1 MAPSLETLH
10 LRWIALPFSDH
21 TTIPGTIE
29 LLGAVNTWLREIL
42 GASGRLGPRPAATT
56 IEERNEASVRLVE
69 AADLPVYNWTIS
81 STGEEITVMADRCEM
96 VVDGGRKHCAGSR
109 GR

>member
-1 MAPSLETLH
+1 MEGDAGLPADEQVAPSLETPH

-56 IEERNEASVRLVE
+56 IEERKSSVSFSESASSSAIRFSVILV
-69 AADLPVYNWTIS
+69 
-81 STGEEITVMADRCEM
+81 
-96 VVDGGRKHCAGSR
+96 
-109 GR
+109 